1 MLQLPDGRLLSV
13 YRRLDQ
19 SGLWANL
26 ATLGPGDEWTNV
38 GGQAIWQGVGS
49 SAVRTS
55 NSADALA
62 ALRFGYPSPLLLPDG
77 DVIVAFWCV
86 EDCQSVI
93 RLARLRVA

>member
-1 MLQLPDGRLLSV
+1 MTLAVSLARDG
-13 YRRLDQ
+13 
-19 SGLWANL
+19 
-26 ATLGPGDEWTNV
+26 T
-38 GGQAIWQGVGS
+38 
-49 SAVRTS
+49 
-55 NSADALA
+55 ADALA